1 MEKNK
6 NLFFDE
12 IILNVVQLSQSLI
25 NRYFEQKQNNKNS
38 EPYEL
43 LKILS
48 ETYKCFKLLK
58 CDKIIE
64 DYEHFIKKK
73 NCLNENQKLF
83 LKSLIYY
90 DKDIEQSITCQNKI
104 TDVNERYINKIQ
116 IADYLKLKGD
126 YTNACVE
133 HLDIISKIDFRNE
146 KAKHQ
151 FDFYDNYHSIK
162 QFGINYH
169 DLISKPILDIDVMKK
184 FKSYEK
190 YNLFYSLHSTDERF
204 TTLMDQNQLEGSYS
218 DAWITDAFRRKLDLK
233 IIDYIQNI
241 NPDPPDI
248 FWLSNQNSDSKHL
261 KYLEKYLISD
271 TSQMSDLDHYEFDFQ
286 IGCAVLTENYDLA
299 NKISKK
305 IFADYEG
312 DYFDYFYQSCVT
324 WGLETQANMWR
335 QHCDYM
341 DYLYSDMHAM
351 NNLAYQG
358 KSLQYLLNELDLEPV
373 SITYEWILNKKC
385 GGFPI
390 LTDLNY
396 ALKSFIC
403 SDFDKLILNKYKISE
418 LNNSY

>member
-1 MEKNK
+1 
-6 NLFFDE
+6 
-12 IILNVVQLSQSLI
+12 
-25 NRYFEQKQNNKNS
+25 
-38 EPYEL
+38 
-43 LKILS
+43 
-48 ETYKCFKLLK
+48 
-58 CDKIIE
+58 
-64 DYEHFIKKK
+64 
-73 NCLNENQKLF
+73 
-83 LKSLIYY
+83 
-90 DKDIEQSITCQNKI
+90 
-104 TDVNERYINKIQ
+104 
-116 IADYLKLKGD
+116 
-126 YTNACVE
+126 
-133 HLDIISKIDFRNE
+133 
-146 KAKHQ
+146 
-151 FDFYDNYHSIK
+151 
-162 QFGINYH
+162 
-169 DLISKPILDIDVMKK
+169 
-184 FKSYEK
+184 
-190 YNLFYSLHSTDERF
+190 
-204 TTLMDQNQLEGSYS
+204 
-218 DAWITDAFRRKLDLK
+218 
-233 IIDYIQNI
+233 
-241 NPDPPDI
+241 
-248 FWLSNQNSDSKHL
+248 QNSDSKHL

-341 DYLYSDMHAM
+341 DYFYSDMHAM